1 MAQAPSKHIL
11 SPART
16 PSHARSTSPGRILP
30 PSPGFSTIRFEK
42 RGAVA
47 WITLNRPRQLN
58 AYNMAMRDDLFAAL
72 SAIHDDPEVRAM
84 VLTGAGPA
92 FSTGGD
98 VSEFGSAPSPTVA
111 RWVRFRRD
119 VWGRLRALPVP
130 TIAAV
135 HGYAVGGGLE
145 MVLLCDVAVAAD
157 DARFCLPET
166 GLGMI
171 PGVAGTQTAARRLG
185 PGWAL
190 DLCLTGRWIDAK
202 EALFIGLVAEVVPR
216 AALMR
221 AAGAMARRLSRIPR
235 ERAAIA
241 KLAVWDGLDL
251 PLGDAL
257 AMERRLA
264 RRLDKLSAM
273 GNSARRRAEG
283 RRPGGNGAP

>member
-1 MAQAPSKHIL
+1 MAQV
-11 SPART
+11 
-16 PSHARSTSPGRILP
+16 SHSIRSLP
-30 PSPGFSTIRFEK
+30 PSPGFSTIRFAK
-42 RGAVA
+42 RNRVA
-47 WITLNRPRQLN
+47 WITLDRPRQLN
-58 AYNMAMRDDLFAAL
+58 AYNVAMRDDLFAAL

-84 VLTGAGPA
+84 VLSGAGPA

-119 VWGRLRALPVP
+119 VWGRLRGLPIP

-145 MVLLCDVAVAAD
+145 MLLLCDIAIATAD
-157 DARFCLPET
+157 ASFCLPET

-185 PGWAL
+185 VGRAL

-202 EALFIGLVAEVVPR
+202 EALAIGLVAEVVP
-216 AALMR
+216 AAKLTR
-221 AAGAMARRLSRIPR
+221 AAGALARRLGRLPR
-235 ERAAIA
+235 ERLAIA

-251 PLGDAL
+251 PLGEGL

-264 RRLDKLSAM
+264 RRLENFTLDARASAAM
-273 GNSARRRAEG
+273 SVPKRARRH
-283 RRPGGNGAP
+283 GGNGVP